1 MKPFSEIIIC
11 LIIVTLLV
19 SGCTANATAASTVT
33 PVVTTTITSGYTTTV
48 PSTTSTITGEVSGT
62 TAPGSIWAWGD
73 NSYGQLGNGTTSGNS
88 NPIQV
93 RSLTNV
99 EDVAT
104 SYNHSLALK
113 SDGTIWAWGSNYRGK
128 LGNGNTHGVYSK
140 PLQISSLSDMVA
152 IAAGYDHSLALRSD
166 GTVWAWGD
174 NQYGQAGNGITHGTS
189 EATNSTV
196 TTTNDTSRGIEQVSG
211 LSEIVALSAGVAH
224 SLALKSDGTVWTWG
238 YNYYGQL
245 GNGTSGTNSDR
256 GIPVQVKELSG
267 VVSIRAGAY
276 HSLAVKS
283 DGTVWTW
290 GHNNDGQ
297 LGNGVITDSSTPVQV
312 IGLNSMVA
320 VAGGENHSLALK
332 SDGTVWVWGYNT
344 RGQLGTNTISDSYT
358 PIQIGNLNG
367 IIAIAANGATSVAL
381 KSDGTVWVWGS
392 NFYGQL
398 GNGTSGF
405 DSYSSTPVQVNSL
418 AGITAIAAGTT
429 HILALT
435 ADPNL
440 R

>member
-1 MKPFSEIIIC
+1 
-11 LIIVTLLV
+11 
-19 SGCTANATAASTVT
+19 
-33 PVVTTTITSGYTTTV
+33 
-48 PSTTSTITGEVSGT
+48 
-62 TAPGSIWAWGD
+62 
-73 NSYGQLGNGTTSGNS
+73 LGNGTTSGDR

-93 RSLTNV
+93 SSLTNV
-99 EDVAT
+99 AAVAT

-128 LGNGNTHGVYSK
+128 LGNGNTNGVYSK
-140 PLQISSLSDMVA
+140 PLQISSLSDIVA

-267 VVSIRAGAY
+267 VVSIGSGAY

-297 LGNGVITDSSTPVQV
+297 LGDGVITDSSTPVQV

-332 SDGTVWVWGYNT
+332 SDGTVWVWGYNI

-367 IIAIAANGATSVAL
+367 IIAIAANSATSVAL

-405 DSYSSTPVQVNSL
+405 DSYSSTPVQVNNL
-418 AGITAIAAGTT
+418 AGITAVAAGCT
-429 HILALT
+429 HVLALT
-435 ADPNL
+435 ADMNL